1 MDVLIALLFSLLA
14 CVAVWLI
21 SKSSLTR
28 QYSTKIDDLNKLLNE
43 KAISEAKLQTSLEQE
58 NSEKERYQNK
68 YEETDSKL
76 QEALKD
82 KVRYETEID
91 QIKLQL
97 QSEKELLRDAENK
110 LKDAFKALAGDTL
123 SKSTEDFLKLAK
135 QSFEAIL
142 SDAKGE
148 MSKKEEAVKK
158 LVEPVSTT
166 LEKLLGEVNQIE
178 KNRIRAY
185 TELEG
190 QIKTL
195 SSNEQDLLKETQ
207 NLVNALRTP
216 RITGAW
222 GQMVLQR
229 VVELAGLTEHVDY
242 DQEVSITNEDDKR
255 LRPDMIV
262 HLPNAREVVVDAK
275 ASFNNYQDAV
285 NAQTREERDSFMK
298 IHAKSLRNHVNGLV
312 GKNYW
317 KEFKSL
323 EFVIMFIPGESFLS
337 SALEYDQELLDYAM
351 QQRVIIATP
360 TTLLALLKAISYGW
374 SQEKLAQNAVEISS
388 LGRQLYERLC
398 TLAENFSKIGDGLKK
413 TTNSYNATIGTL
425 EGNLLPAARRFKSLG
440 ITTVKELQEIQISE
454 GEVREITKPELL
466 VNKENDDTPGM

>member
-1 MDVLIALLFSLLA
+1 MVVYIALLCGLLA
-14 CVAVWLI
+14 CIAAWFI
-21 SKSSLTR
+21 SKSRVSHYYNPVVDELKK
-28 QYSTKIDDLNKLLNE
+28 QLND
-43 KAISEAKLQTSLEQE
+43 KAISEAKLQTSLDQVQMDRDKYL
-58 NSEKERYQNK
+58 NQ
-68 YEETDSKL
+68 YEEVNSKL
-76 QEALKD
+76 QVTINE
-82 KVRYETEID
+82 KVKYETEIE
-91 QIKLQL
+91 QIKSQL
-97 QSEKELLRDAENK
+97 QSEKELLSEAENK
-110 LKDAFKALAGDTL
+110 LKDTFKALAGDTL

-135 QSFEAIL
+135 QSFDTIL
-142 SDAKGE
+142 TDAKGE

-158 LVEPVSTT
+158 LVDPVSTT

-178 KNRIRAY
+178 MNRIRAY

-195 SSNEQDLLKETQ
+195 SNNEQVLLKETQ

-262 HLPNAREVVVDAK
+262 HLPNEREVVVDAK

-285 NAQTREERDSFMK
+285 NAQTKEQRDSFMK
-298 IHAKSLRNHVNGLV
+298 IHAKSLRNHVNELV
-312 GKNYW
+312 SKNYW

-337 SALEYDQELLDYAM
+337 SAIEYDQDLLDYSM
-351 QQRVIIATP
+351 QKRVIIATP

-374 SQEKLAQNAVEISS
+374 SQEKLAQNAVEISN

-398 TLAENFSKIGDGLKK
+398 ILADNFSKIGDGLKK

-440 ITTVKELQEIQISE
+440 ITTVKELQEIQITE

-466 VNKENDDTPGM
+466 GSKNDNDPQRM